1 MTAKKAVERLDS
13 LKSLH
18 ELELGENHYVKVSTL
33 VECVNE
39 TFEAQSS
46 NTEIKSDLP
55 VEGSDSKNSLS
66 TTDLDQK
73 NIIED
78 PEVPEAFRSFLRRF
92 SETNGVEDSQF
103 ELR

>member
-13 LKSLH
+13 IKSLH
-18 ELELGENHYVKVSTL
+18 EIELGENHYVKVSTL

-46 NTEIKSDLP
+46 NSENKSDSP
-55 VEGSDSKNSLS
+55 VEGNNSNIPLS
-66 TTDLDQK
+66 TTDLKQK
-73 NIIED
+73 RIVDD

-92 SETNGVEDSQF
+92 SETNGVEDEF